1 MRYRKLVCLLLSLVI
16 FTAVSLAQQLSK
28 KMTNKDVIDMVS
40 LGLSD
45 DLVIDK
51 IHTSEATDFDTSV
64 PGLKMLKA
72 AKVSDAVIRAM
83 INPHPAAAATAS
95 APAVPAPTTDT
106 SGLPSEVGV
115 YIMIK
120 SKLTE
125 VEPEVV
131 GWQSGGVLKS
141 MGTMGMTKG
150 HVNGKVMKPK
160 SVIQVPNPVEFIIHT
175 VEGTAATEYQLLRL
189 DEKSDRREFRAMTGG
204 VIHASGGAEKNAVA
218 FEPQKIANRVW
229 RVSLKDLPKGEYGF
243 LPPGVSSQS
252 ISSSGK
258 IYTFGVIE

>member
-1 MRYRKLVCLLLSLVI
+1 MRCHKHAYLFLFLTLVTSL
-16 FTAVSLAQQLSK
+16 ALAQQLSK
-28 KMTNKDVIDMVS
+28 KMTNKDVIDLVS

-51 IHTSEATDFDTSV
+51 IHASEATDFDTSV
-64 PGLKMLKA
+64 AGLKALKA

-83 INPHPAAAATAS
+83 INPHPAPAAATA
-95 APAVPAPTTDT
+95 PAVAAPPTDT
-106 SGLPSEVGV
+106 SGLPAEVGV

-120 SKLTE
+120 GKLTE

-160 SVIQVPNPVEFIIHT
+160 STIQVPNPVEFIIHT
-175 VEGTAATEYQLLRL
+175 IEGTAGTEYQLLRL

-218 FEPQKIANRVW
+218 FEPQKIASRVW

>member
-1 MRYRKLVCLLLSLVI
+1 MRHRKLVCLLWSLVI
-16 FTAVSLAQQLSK
+16 FTSISLAQQLSK

-64 PGLKMLKA
+64 AGLKALKA
-72 AKVSDAVIRAM
+72 AKVSDTVIRAM
-83 INPHPAAAATAS
+83 INPHPAPAAAT

-106 SGLPSEVGV
+106 SGLPTEVGV

-120 SKLTE
+120 GKLTE

-160 SVIQVPNPVEFIIHT
+160 STIQVPNPVEFIIHT
-175 VEGTAATEYQLLRL
+175 VEGTAGRNTNCFAWTKRAT
-189 DEKSDRREFRAMTGG
+189 A
-204 VIHASGGAEKNAVA
+204 ASFA
-218 FEPQKIANRVW
+218 P
-229 RVSLKDLPKGEYGF
+229 
-243 LPPGVSSQS
+243 
-252 ISSSGK
+252 
-258 IYTFGVIE
+258 